1 MKPVGV
7 AFFGSKIS
15 PRIPTINA
23 LATTGASVNELTTDS
38 DSRVFLSTLPPGR
51 RERRLALAVVLI
63 TAVAFICAAPFAK
76 VQLPRVWAFIP
87 VYESAVIVC
96 DLLTAALLIGQ
107 HRILRSKA
115 LLVLATGYLLTA
127 FTATAHLLTFP
138 GVFSDTGWLGARS
151 QSTAWLYV
159 FWHASFPVVII
170 VYAWLKG
177 DAAQMATHRERACAP
192 AAFGAIA
199 LAALVAVAFALL
211 ATRGYDWLPQQL
223 SGPPLAPRYTVAHA
237 VVLTLTWS
245 ISLLALATLLR
256 RRPHSVLDL
265 WLMVVMCAWLFD
277 ITFAGVLNHSRFD
290 LGFYAGRIY
299 SLCAASFVLVM
310 LTLENIDLYARVV
323 QSLESERIER
333 QRVQLQ
339 TVQLNEANAL
349 LEHRVASRTAALT
362 EANRDLV
369 NEVLERKRAQA
380 ALQHSREELRELA
393 SIGTSAREQENR
405 RIARELHDELCQT
418 LAASRLELQLVAER
432 KALSAE
438 LAPVNSLLD
447 EAVVATRR
455 IAADLRPL
463 VLDDLGLVAAAE
475 WLAQNFRQ
483 RHGIECELIIEPPD
497 LDLDEP
503 QATAVFRIMQES
515 LTNIGRHA
523 RASRAT
529 LSLTRHDDHV
539 SLVVQDNG
547 VGFDLSTPRKLN
559 SFGLSGLRERAYLVA
574 GEVSIRSSPGHG
586 TSIDVRIPLP
596 GAPAA
601 TRLDAAL
608 LHPEAGGARRP

>member
-1 MKPVGV
+1 M
-7 AFFGSKIS
+7 
-15 PRIPTINA
+15 
-23 LATTGASVNELTTDS
+23 NELTT

-51 RERRLALAVVLI
+51 RERRLAIAVVLI
-63 TAVAFICAAPFAK
+63 TAVAFIAAVPFAK
-76 VQLPRVWAFIP
+76 VQLARVWAFIP
-87 VYESAVIVC
+87 VYESAVVVC
-96 DLLTAALLIGQ
+96 DSLTAALLLGQ
-107 HRILRSKA
+107 YRILRSKA

-159 FWHASFPVVII
+159 FWHGSFPLIVIA
-170 VYAWLKG
+170 YAWLKRD
-177 DAAQMATHRERACAP
+177 DAATRTQPESTCTRAILA
-192 AAFGAIA
+192 AIA
-199 LAALVAVAFALL
+199 FAALVAIAFAIL
-211 ATRGYDWLPQQL
+211 ATSGYALLPPQL

-237 VVLTLTWS
+237 IVLTLIWS
-245 ISLLALATLLR
+245 LSLLAVVTLLL

-290 LGFYAGRIY
+290 LGFYVGRIY
-299 SLCAASFVLVM
+299 SLCAASFVLVI
-310 LTLENIDLYARVV
+310 LTLENINLYARVV
-323 QSLESERIER
+323 QALESERIER
-333 QRVQLQ
+333 QRVESQ

-349 LEHRVASRTAALT
+349 LEHRVAARTAALT
-362 EANRDLV
+362 AANRDLL
-369 NEVLERKRAQA
+369 NEVLERKRAEA
-380 ALQHSREELRELA
+380 ALEHSREELRELA

-418 LAASRLELQLVAER
+418 LATSRLELELVSER
-432 KALSAE
+432 KALKAE
-438 LAPVNSLLD
+438 LEPVHMLLD

-463 VLDDLGLVAAAE
+463 VLDDLGLGAAAE
-475 WLAQNFRQ
+475 WLAQNFQQ
-483 RHGIECELIIEPPD
+483 RHGIECELIVEPPD
-497 LDLDEP
+497 LDLEEP

-523 RASRAT
+523 HATQAT
-529 LSLTRHDDHV
+529 LSLTRNDDHV
-539 SLVVQDNG
+539 LLIVHDNG

-574 GEVSIRSSPGHG
+574 GEVSIQSAPGCG
-586 TSIDVRIPLP
+586 TSIEVRIPL
-596 GAPAA
+596 
-601 TRLDAAL
+601 RVMQ
-608 LHPEAGGARRP
+608 ER

>member
-1 MKPVGV
+1 MSEV
-7 AFFGSKIS
+7 
-15 PRIPTINA
+15 
-23 LATTGASVNELTTDS
+23 TT

-51 RERRLALAVVLI
+51 RERRLAVAVVLI
-63 TAVAFICAAPFAK
+63 TAIAFIAAVPFAK
-76 VQLPRVWAFIP
+76 LQLPRVWAFIP
-87 VYESAVIVC
+87 VYESAVVVC
-96 DLLTAALLIGQ
+96 DLLTAALLLGQ
-107 HRILRSKA
+107 YRILRSRA

-159 FWHASFPVVII
+159 FWHGSFPVVVIA
-170 VYAWLKG
+170 YAWLKRDG
-177 DAAQMATHRERACAP
+177 ATTRTRREGACAP
-192 AAFGAIA
+192 AILAGIAF
-199 LAALVAVAFALL
+199 AALVAIAFAIL
-211 ATRGYDWLPQQL
+211 ATRGYDVLPPQL
-223 SGPPLAPRYTVAHA
+223 SGPTLAPRYTVAHGI
-237 VVLTLTWS
+237 VLTLTWLL
-245 ISLLALATLLR
+245 SLLALATLLL

-299 SLCAASFVLVM
+299 SLCAASFVLVI

-323 QSLESERIER
+323 QALESERIER

-362 EANRDLV
+362 AANRDLV
-369 NEVLERKRAQA
+369 NEVLERKRAEA
-380 ALQHSREELRELA
+380 ALEHSREELCELA

-418 LAASRLELQLVAER
+418 LAASRLELELVSER
-432 KALSAE
+432 KALKAE
-438 LAPVNSLLD
+438 LAPVHTLLD
-447 EAVVATRR
+447 EAIVATRR

-463 VLDDLGLVAAAE
+463 VLDDLGLVAAAD

-483 RHGIECELIIEPPD
+483 RHGIECELTVEPPS
-497 LDLDEP
+497 LDLEEP

-523 RASRAT
+523 HASRAT
-529 LSLTRHDDHV
+529 LSLTRNDDHV
-539 SLVVQDNG
+539 LLIVKDNG
-547 VGFDLSTPRKLN
+547 VGFDLSMPRKLN

-574 GEVSIRSSPGHG
+574 GDVSIESLPGHG
-586 TSIDVRIPLP
+586 TSIKVRIPLP
-596 GAPAA
+596 VAQATPTRAA
-601 TRLDAAL
+601 ELLRPEPSAAR
-608 LHPEAGGARRP
+608 GN

>member
-1 MKPVGV
+1 M
-7 AFFGSKIS
+7 
-15 PRIPTINA
+15 
-23 LATTGASVNELTTDS
+23 NELTTGS

-51 RERRLALAVVLI
+51 RERRLALTVVLI
-63 TAVAFICAAPFAK
+63 TAVAFISAAPFAK
-76 VQLPRVWAFIP
+76 IQLPRVWAFIP
-87 VYESAVIVC
+87 VYESAVVVC

-107 HRILRSKA
+107 YRILRSKA

-159 FWHASFPVVII
+159 FWHGSFPLVVIA
-170 VYAWLKG
+170 YAWLKG
-177 DAAQMATHRERACAP
+177 DAAQKPTHREGACAP
-192 AAFGAIA
+192 AI
-199 LAALVAVAFALL
+199 LAAVAFATLVAVAFAIL

-223 SGPPLAPRYTVAHA
+223 SGPALAPRYTVAHA
-237 VVLTLTWS
+237 IVLTLTWS
-245 ISLLALATLLR
+245 ISLLALAALLW
-256 RRPHSVLDL
+256 RRPHSILDL

-277 ITFAGVLNHSRFD
+277 VTYAGVLNHSRFD
-290 LGFYAGRIY
+290 LGFYAGRLY
-299 SLCAASFVLVM
+299 SLCAASFVLVI
-310 LTLENIDLYARVV
+310 LTLENIDLYARLV

-362 EANRDLV
+362 AANRDLI
-369 NEVLERKRAQA
+369 NEVLERKRAEA
-380 ALQHSREELRELA
+380 ALEHSREELRELA

-418 LAASRLELQLVAER
+418 LAASRIELESVSER
-432 KALSAE
+432 KALTAE
-438 LAPVNSLLD
+438 LAPVHSLLD

-463 VLDDLGLVAAAE
+463 VLDDLGLVAAAD
-475 WLAQNFRQ
+475 WLVQNFRQ
-483 RHGIECELIIEPPD
+483 RYGIECELVVEPPD
-497 LDLDEP
+497 LDLEEP

-523 RASRAT
+523 RATRAT
-529 LSLTRHDDHV
+529 LSLTRHDDHI

-547 VGFDLSTPRKLN
+547 VGFELSTPRKLN

-586 TSIDVRIPLP
+586 TSIDVRIPLRVK
-596 GAPAA
+596 PAA
-601 TRLDAAL
+601 TALDAAL
-608 LHPEAGGARRP
+608 LHSEPTGVQRH